1 MPEAYGTLP
10 RLEHTFDPGDGTGR
24 DDEALRGP
32 GGGGAGRRD
41 ARRVHVARAAVRGS
55 RRDRTVADRGPV
67 VGRGP
72 RPRVLAG
79 RGSWGS
85 GHRPLPR
92 PSRGPMA
99 PGAAVGLIRDP
110 PRAPPPP
117 TSSHPSGSAGL

>member
-1 MPEAYGTLP
+1 G
-10 RLEHTFDPGDGTGR
+10 GDGRRAGQGR
-24 DDEALRGP
+24 DEALRGP
-32 GGGGAGRRD
+32 GDGGAGRRD
-41 ARRVHVARAAVRGS
+41 AGGVHVARATVRGS

-72 RPRVLAG
+72 GPRVLAG

-99 PGAAVGLIRDP
+99 PGAPVGLIEDRS
-110 PRAPPPP
+110 RVAPPVRPRP
-117 TSSHPSGSAGL
+117 GGVSTPSP